1 MSGNP
6 NFLGSEAVGTRKGA
20 QIMHDLIGSAGML
33 RGWVEVWSAHMLL
46 LLGTLTVSVGS
57 AGLVELLTTRQ
68 RTAWSAVDRSNP
80 V

>member
-1 MSGNP
+1 
-6 NFLGSEAVGTRKGA
+6 
-20 QIMHDLIGSAGML
+20 
-33 RGWVEVWSAHMLL
+33 LL

-68 RTAWSAVDRSNP
+68 RTARSAVDRSNP